1 MQESKYVGQR
11 KAVLFGERDIEAI
24 VGGRRLQFEIERAAE
39 AFAQREPPGFVDATA
54 ERSVDHQLHAA
65 ALVEEALGDNRLL
78 GWNRSEDCAAGDDV
92 FDDLFGARVVEAALF
107 F

>member
-11 KAVLFGERDIEAI
+11 EAVLLGQRDIEAVI
-24 VGGRRLQFEIERAAE
+24 SGRRLQFEIERAAE
-39 AFAQREPPGFVDATA
+39 AFSQREAPGFIDATA
-54 ERSVDHQLHAA
+54 EGSMDHKLHAA

-78 GWNRSEDCAAGDDV
+78 GWNRSENCAAGNHV
-92 FDDLFGARVVEAALF
+92 FHDLFSARVVEAALF